1 MTLEASAEVGR
12 FEQTLE
18 DLSDEAELADG
29 RLSRAKVDQLYL
41 RRSIDP
47 DDAIRIER
55 ALKERGFAI
64 DEDAE
69 VVEIEAVREQ
79 EAQVGYATAMDHLIA
94 SAKRVALLK
103 PDEEAAYGEA
113 VQRAA
118 SLLLKPEEERT
129 EIEQRTIVAGRR
141 AFDRLVH
148 HNIRLVTS
156 FVYHPSYRYRHDLD
170 DMVQMG
176 LFGLMRAAEK
186 FDPAHGC
193 RFSTYATWWIRQ
205 GVHRGIANDG
215 KTIRLPVHMIA
226 LVSKYRRTQRA
237 LDLTGGVS
245 SKAIARI
252 AETLGWSTEFA
263 ARVAQI
269 AEMRTVSFETPLGPE
284 ADAKLGDIIQDSL
297 PGPEEM
303 VVANDVAT
311 HVREL
316 IDELSDARERD
327 IIRRRFGLD
336 GPEET
341 LDAIGQRYGVT
352 RERIRQIESKILNK
366 LRLRIVQRRL
376 GSLRSA
382 AT

>member
-1 MTLEASAEVGR
+1 MTLEASAEVVR